1 MDVTAST
8 NGFKKKEIQDLMH
21 NVYAYFLAF
30 PGE

>member
-21 NVYAYFLAF
+21 NVYATA
-30 PGE
+30 GIV